1 MFSTAASATGF
12 DKDGKF
18 DGTKKNFWAYHS
30 KLMATLES
38 HSTRWIIEKTIREPL
53 CPREA
58 FAKYDRGEALTDEE
72 HKRIDK
78 YTDKYEK
85 HEKDAE
91 KCLGVIK
98 NSLNSIPYSL
108 FRLQIDATTENINGV
123 DYEITN
129 RRKCQ
134 RIVEAMIAY
143 YGTPD
148 VATKIAVQR
157 DMEALPSA
165 TDSASAIFLMT
176 GMVHINSVLRQWQAP
191 YDDAILKTKLLEKLD
206 SAMFDNIAEKI
217 NSNPE
222 YTFEKACQ
230 EVRASLELQTM
241 RSSKR
246 SATTMKSIYTPSSSS
261 SSSPSNPEDY
271 LSSVFAPSNPIKRS
285 RTEEQP
291 PTSVL
296 AISAEPAI
304 NTVDAN
310 TVCWNCQSSGHQ
322 ASNCTA
328 LHCRRCQTFFYS
340 KQDPKYHMMT
350 NCSMQTTGNQFNQ
363 RGGGGGNRGGYGGG
377 RGNDRG
383 SGRGNYGGRGN
394 GSDRNGRD
402 RQNSDRGRG
411 ARPGGRN
418 PTYIRQTNI
427 STMTA
432 EPSSQDQQWDEYCDR
447 HATADEH
454 ADDYDDQEEYEVWAF
469 EACQQPCSAVSLVDA
484 LRCLQDSGAN
494 VNACP
499 PELVQSLHLPI
510 HPYRQ
515 PIRVVFGNGTVV
527 HATHYTYI
535 GILGK
540 TAIVKGC
547 RNTIISIP
555 TMNQRGYDVLF
566 QANMKCVVSR
576 GQQVILNTPIDR
588 EKSLYFV
595 NVRELLNTSDCISE
609 PAQVTTLHA
618 NSHRIGKQTV
628 IRVQKLHN
636 VLCHAASPAVMA
648 RALRYG
654 AWLNVEVLPTDVEQ
668 VFKHQQCLSCMIA
681 KAKRL
686 ARADGTGLKPTV
698 FGMCA
703 SVDWKPVTPPALSG
717 EIGFYL
723 FVEDTVG
730 FKFSVTSHHH
740 DSAHLLQAIKE
751 YVSYLRKYSHRL
763 KKLRFDAG
771 TVENSKLIENEVA
784 LLEILTDAAPP
795 ECQFQNPV
803 ERHIQTTV
811 KGIATMFAAQQLLR
825 RYYWTLA
832 LIAYIKAVNVCPN
845 SNSPEVSPEFHLT
858 QHHPDIGSRF
868 KFFFGEPVV
877 SVILHQQRS
886 ANTFA
891 PRGELGIAIGSGP
904 GSNNTATLVLIPSRS
919 IHRVYLRHDVRSITA
934 ITSEDRT
941 PDEIEAMQPTLLPD
955 GTVSIPA
962 FKVANL
968 SSFDLAV
975 HPALQPLKDMPPE
988 DDDVSILISDMSS
1001 SDADMWPLASGGV
1014 ATVNKSSD
1022 DAACNSPPVNKSSDD
1037 DAAPNSPSLNKSSDD
1052 DTSNSPSIVEH
1063 DNTLISPPDPTIPD
1077 STPETEHISH
1087 RLRSRDIAHVNF
1099 LSGEEQLT
1107 HYSDT
1112 DDFWQELYEWKDEPD
1127 EVQINSVKK
1136 IKTEEQADHDG
1147 EDVSTKYAQESD
1159 EWETIWEPA
1168 AQAEFTVLKENSTG
1182 QEIPYDEIPPDAPIL
1197 PSKMLFKKKLAA
1209 DGTFDKAKARLVVCG
1224 NWITSLFISL
1234 FAPTVNE
1241 KSMKIMFAL
1250 AIVFGLVVTGIDI
1263 KGAFL
1268 YPDLKRPVYIVLP
1281 KNLTGFPHVYWKLN
1295 KTLYGLPESPQA
1307 FYEDVS
1313 KLLMKNGY
1321 ARTNA
1326 DPCMFYMRKNGHFIM
1341 FTVHVD
1347 DFACASSSTYM
1358 TNRLLQVLRTRYT
1371 ITTDNSLESYLG
1383 INIHYNPD
1391 GSMTL
1396 TQPRRIHELIEAYGP
1411 EFEHMP
1417 PPSIPMSS
1425 TFNDAQQ
1432 DDSPLYEYTPYMS
1445 LLGKLIHIIKTRP
1458 DIAYAVNRL
1467 ATRAQHATKKDY
1479 QALLRIVAYLKATS
1493 HLGIRMRPG
1502 TWDPNSTPKLYG
1514 YLDAAYA
1521 CHADS
1526 KSHTGY
1532 SFCFNDPSNA
1542 MFFSRTMKQT
1552 NVTLSSTEAENAAA
1566 VESTKE
1572 ALWFRQ
1578 LLMDLGFAQL
1588 EPTVMFSDSASM
1600 ITLAS
1605 NYSGNHK
1612 RVKHYITRVNFMI
1625 EQVQKGHIQLKHVSG
1640 TENVSDMLTKPLGPQ
1655 DFIRLRAH
1663 LLGMQ

>member
-1 MFSTAASATGF
+1 MFSTTTASASGF
-12 DKDGKF
+12 DQDGKF

-30 KLMATLES
+30 KLMATLETQ
-38 HSTRWIIEKTIREPL
+38 STRWIIEKTIREPI

-58 FAKYDRGEALTDEE
+58 FAKHDRGEDLTDEE
-72 HKRIDK
+72 LKRIDK
-78 YTDKYEK
+78 YSDKYEK

-108 FRLQIDATTENINGV
+108 FRTQIDATTTTINGI
-123 DYEITN
+123 DYPITN
-129 RRKCQ
+129 RHKCQ
-134 RIVEAMIAY
+134 LIVEAMIAY

-157 DMEALPSA
+157 DMDNLPSA

-206 SAMFDNIAEKI
+206 SAIFDNIAEKI

-246 SATTMKSIYTPSSSS
+246 SATTMKSIYSPSSSS
-261 SSSPSNPEDY
+261 SSSPSNSEDY
-271 LSSVFAPSNPIKRS
+271 LSSVFAPSNHPMKRN
-285 RTEEQP
+285 RTDEQP
-291 PTSVL
+291 LPTVS
-296 AISAEPAI
+296 AISTNLAI

-322 ASNCTA
+322 ASTCTA
-328 LHCRRCQTFFYS
+328 LHCRKCQSFFYS
-340 KQDPKYHMMT
+340 KQDPNYHMMT
-350 NCSMQTTGNQFNQ
+350 SCPMQTSGNQFNH
-363 RGGGGGNRGGYGGG
+363 RRDGGGNRGGGNRGGYGGG
-377 RGNDRG
+377 YDR
-383 SGRGNYGGRGN
+383 GRGNGGRSGNGGRGN
-394 GSDRNGRD
+394 GSDRSG
-402 RQNSDRGRG
+402 SGRG
-411 ARPGGRN
+411 GPRPAGRN
-418 PTYIRQTNI
+418 PTYVRQTNI
-427 STMTA
+427 SAMTA
-432 EPSSQDQQWDEYCDR
+432 DPPSQNDQQWDDYC
-447 HATADEH
+447 ATNAA
-454 ADDYDDQEEYEVWAF
+454 ADDQDDGYDDREEYELWAF
-469 EACQQPCSAVSLVDA
+469 ESCQQPSSTVSLEDA

-494 VNACP
+494 VNACS
-499 PELVQSLHLPI
+499 PELVQHLQLPI
-510 HPYRQ
+510 HPYRS
-515 PIRVVFGNGTVV
+515 PIRVIFGNGTEVYA
-527 HATHYTYI
+527 HHYTYI

-547 RNTIISIP
+547 RNTIISTT
-555 TMNQRGYDVLF
+555 TMNRRGYDVLCR
-566 QANMKCVVSR
+566 ADMRCVVSR
-576 GQQVILNTPIDR
+576 GQQEILNTPVDT
-588 EKSLYFV
+588 EKELYFV
-595 NVRELLNTSDCISE
+595 DVRELLNTPE
-609 PAQVTTLHA
+609 PAHITSLHS
-618 NSHRIGKQTV
+618 NTHHRIGKQTAISV
-628 IRVQKLHN
+628 RKLHDA
-636 VLCHAASPAVMA
+636 LCHAASPAVMA
-648 RALRYG
+648 RALRFG
-654 AWLNVEVLPTDVEQ
+654 AWLNVEIKPTDVEQ
-668 VFKHQQCLSCMIA
+668 VFKHQQCLSCMIG
-681 KAKRL
+681 KAKL
-686 ARADGTGLKPTV
+686 LPRADGTNLKPSL

-703 SVDWKPVTPPALSG
+703 SVDWKPVSPPALSG

-723 FVEDTVG
+723 FVEATVG
-730 FKFSVTSHHH
+730 FKYAVMSHHH
-740 DSAHLLQAIKE
+740 DSESLLHAIKE
-751 YVSYLRKYSHRL
+751 YICYIKKYSHTL

-771 TVENSKLIENEVA
+771 TVENSKLIEAELA
-784 LLEILTDAAPP
+784 QLEILTDAAPP

-811 KGIATMFAAQQLLR
+811 KGIATMFAGQQLLR

-845 SNSPEVSPEFHLT
+845 SNTPEASPEFHLT
-858 QHHPDIGSRF
+858 HHHPDIGSRF

-877 SVILHQQRS
+877 SVILKQQKS
-886 ANTFA
+886 TSTFA

-934 ITSEDRT
+934 ITTKDRT
-941 PDEIEAMQPTLLPD
+941 PAEIEAMQPSLLPD

-975 HPALQPLKDMPPE
+975 HPALQPLKDMPLE

-1001 SDADMWPLASGGV
+1001 SDADMWSLASGGV
-1014 ATVNKSSD
+1014 ATVNKSND
-1022 DAACNSPPVNKSSDD
+1022 DAASNSPHVNKSTDD
-1037 DAAPNSPSLNKSSDD
+1037 DTAPNSPSLNKPSDD
-1052 DTSNSPSIVEH
+1052 AASNSPSEVIH
-1063 DNTLISPPDPTIPD
+1063 DNTLIPPPGPTIPD
-1077 STPETEHISH
+1077 PTSETEHISH

-1099 LSGEEQLT
+1099 LSGESQST

-1112 DDFWQELYEWKDEPD
+1112 DDFWQNLYEWEDEPD
-1127 EVQINSVKK
+1127 EVHINSVKRV
-1136 IKTEEQADHDG
+1136 KTEEQADLDG
-1147 EDVSTKYAQESD
+1147 EDVSTKYAKASD
-1159 EWETIWEPA
+1159 EWDTLWEPA
-1168 AQAEFTVLKENSTG
+1168 AQDEFKVLADNHTG
-1182 QEIPYDEIPPDAPIL
+1182 EEIEFKNIPPDAPIL
-1197 PSKMLFKKKLAA
+1197 PTKMIFKKKKKSE
-1209 DGTFDKAKARLVVCG
+1209 GTFDKAKARLVVCG

-1250 AIVFGLVVTGIDI
+1250 AIIFGLVITGIDI

-1268 YPDLKRPVYIVLP
+1268 YPELKKPVYVCLP
-1281 KNLTGFPHVYWKLN
+1281 TQLTGLPHVYWKLH

-1313 KLLMKNGY
+1313 KLLLKNGY
-1321 ARTNA
+1321 SRTNA

-1347 DFACASSSTYM
+1347 DFACASSSPYM

-1371 ITTDNSLESYLG
+1371 ITTDDSLESYLG

-1396 TQPRRIHELIEAYGP
+1396 TQPRRVNELIELYSP
-1411 EFEHMP
+1411 EYAHML
-1417 PPSIPMSS
+1417 PPSVPMSS
-1425 TFNDAQQ
+1425 TFNDADQN
-1432 DDSPLYEYTPYMS
+1432 DSPLYDYQPYMS
-1445 LLGKLIHIIKTRP
+1445 LLGKVMYIIKTRP

-1467 ATRAQHATKKDY
+1467 ATRASHATKKDY
-1479 QALLRIVAYLKATS
+1479 LALLRIVAYLQATR
-1493 HLGIRMRPG
+1493 HLGINMRPG
-1502 TWDPNSTPKLYG
+1502 TWNPNTAPTLYG
-1514 YLDAAYA
+1514 FLDAAYA
-1521 CHADS
+1521 CHSDS

-1542 MFFSRTMKQT
+1542 MFYSRTMKQT

-1588 EPTVMFSDSASM
+1588 EPTIMFSDSASM

-1605 NYSGNHK
+1605 DYSGNHK
-1612 RVKHYITRVNFMI
+1612 RVKHYMTRLNFMI

-1640 TENVSDMLTKPLGPQ
+1640 TDNVSDMLTKPLGPK